1 MNVLHV
7 TQNYYPSIGGTQH
20 TMKKVSECLAEYYRD
35 EVNVFTTNSYYGP
48 HKKAFKKIFAE
59 SEVINNVHIKRFDF
73 IRFHK
78 PFIRSAGKISNRL
91 LKKPLSSFWQ
101 ELHNGPFSPS
111 LLNAISVSEAD
122 VIGASSVHFRFADYP
137 RWRMNTVH
145 PKPFVLYGAIHISP
159 QRPLNERY
167 LQRIQQC
174 EQYIANTT
182 FEKEY
187 LVNTGIEP
195 EKIEVIGTATDILSF
210 APVIAPQH
218 DLKTKYGIRSN
229 EIVLTCISRHETSKG
244 ILLLTE
250 AYSHLKK
257 IYPQIRLVIAGGSGE
272 HTSSLLKLASAD
284 KSILVLCDISHEEKA
299 EILSLTDLLILPSK
313 EESFGVVF
321 LEAWSF
327 CKPVIGAG
335 IGAIA
340 SLIEEGKDG
349 LLFNPDDVDSLV
361 EKICILIDNKDTR
374 ELLGKAGYQKV
385 KTLYQWDIIT
395 GKFRFVYEKAMEK
408 FAQKKNGKGSV
419 KI

>member
-20 TMKKVSECLAEYYRD
+20 TMKKVSECLAEYYQD

-48 HKKAFKKIFAE
+48 HKKTFKKIIAE
-59 SEVINNVHIKRFDF
+59 SEVINNVHVKRFDF

-78 PFIRSAGKISNRL
+78 PLIRSAGKISNRL
-91 LKKPLSSFWQ
+91 LKKPLPYFWQ

-111 LLNAISVSEAD
+111 MLNAISVSEAD
-122 VIGASSVHFRFADYP
+122 VIGASSVHFRFADYT
-137 RWRMNTVH
+137 RWRMKTVR

-159 QRPLNERY
+159 QRPLNQRY

-174 EQYIANTT
+174 EQYIANTS

-187 LVNTGIEP
+187 LVDNGIEP
-195 EKIEVIGTATDILSF
+195 GKIEVIGTATDILSF
-210 APVIAPQH
+210 ASLIAPEN
-218 DLKTKYGIRSN
+218 DLKIKYGIKPD
-229 EIVLTCISRHETSKG
+229 EIVLTCISRHEVSKG
-244 ILLLTE
+244 IVLLTE

-257 IYPQIRLVIAGGSGE
+257 IYPHIRLLIAGGSGE
-272 HTSSLLKLASAD
+272 HTNSLLKLASED
-284 KSILVLCDISHEEKA
+284 ISILVLSDISNEEKA

-340 SLIEEGKDG
+340 SLVEEGRDG
-349 LLFNPDDVDSLV
+349 LLFSPDDVKSLV
-361 EKICILIDNKDTR
+361 EKASILIDNKEIR
-374 ELLGKAGYQKV
+374 ELLGKAGYHKV
-385 KTLYQWDIIT
+385 KTRYQWDIIT
-395 GKFRFVYEKAMEK
+395 GKFRFAYEKAIEK
-408 FAQKKNGKGSV
+408 FAQIKTDKGSI
-419 KI
+419 KN